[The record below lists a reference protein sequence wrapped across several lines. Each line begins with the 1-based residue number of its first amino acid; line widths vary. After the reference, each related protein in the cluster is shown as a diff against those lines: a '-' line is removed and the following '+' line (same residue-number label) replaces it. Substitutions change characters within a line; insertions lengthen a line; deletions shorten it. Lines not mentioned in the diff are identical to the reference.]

1 MNMFHEFRNF
11 AFILTAA
18 VLSAV
23 ACFGQQRPV
32 LAGSGQMA
40 LSRSARKAVS
50 SQCSAGTTPMR
61 LSRRRDPF
69 WDLL

>member
-1 MNMFHEFRNF
+1 MNRLHEFHNF

-32 LAGSGQMA
+32 LAGNGQM
-40 LSRSARKAVS
+40 R
-50 SQCSAGTTPMR
+50 
-61 LSRRRDPF
+61 
-69 WDLL
+69 